1 MTTQATQDVIT
12 HYRQRHD
19 VRGNLFGSFAN
30 YGYWPRE
37 GMTFEQASEELTDLV
52 SRTAGIGPGDRVL
65 DVGCGYGANA
75 LAYTKRYKPASVTGI
90 DVTDVRITTGTQ
102 MIASEGLGDV
112 IKLQLGDATK
122 MEFADSSFDRLV
134 CVESAFHF
142 DTRQAFLKEAGRVLR
157 PGGTLAMTDMIPRR
171 GVDPSTYMTGHK
183 AAFSGVCL
191 ENKANA
197 YDADVYL
204 SYLKDAGF
212 AECSVTSIVEQSRK
226 PFIAALE
233 RYAAKN
239 PQDPRCQAILA
250 GAAKIRE
257 YVEAGEDYVLV
268 FGRKA
273 G

>member
-1 MTTQATQDVIT
+1 
-12 HYRQRHD
+12 
-19 VRGNLFGSFAN
+19 
-30 YGYWPRE
+30 
-37 GMTFEQASEELTDLV
+37 MTFEQASEELTDLV
-52 SRTAGIGPGDRVL
+52 ARTAGISPGDRVL

-75 LAYTKRYKPASVTGI
+75 LAYTSRYKPASVTGI

-102 MIASEGLGDV
+102 MIEAAGLADV
-112 IKLQLGDATK
+112 IKLRLGDATK
-122 MEFADSSFDRLV
+122 MDFADNSFDRLV

-171 GVDPSTYMTGHK
+171 GVDPSTYMNGHK

-204 SYLKDAGF
+204 AYLKDAGF
-212 AECSVTSIVEQSRK
+212 SDASVTSIVDKSRK

-233 RYAAKN
+233 RFAAKN
-239 PQDPRCQAILA
+239 PEDPRCKAIMA

-257 YVEAGEDYVLV
+257 YIEGGEDYVLV
-268 FGRKA
+268 FARKA